1 MASPRPT
8 PAAAPADIAP
18 AALAALGPVLCLH
31 DAREPHPLSGWRRA
45 VSAHVCIRLDSDGP
59 SEAICFED
67 GEGRHCWQLHR
78 LPASDFLAWEQ
89 VASRLPQASAP
100 GPAPRGVIGRRQATP
115 AWRPCALRLHA
126 VPGLAAPL
134 ALAAAEVEL
143 SAPGRAVA
151 ERIAR
156 RLGGLR
162 GATTTG

>member
-1 MASPRPT
+1 MA
-8 PAAAPADIAP
+8 PAAPVPAPADIAP

-45 VSAHVCIRLDSDGP
+45 VSAHVCIRLDNDGP

-67 GEGRHCWQLHR
+67 REGRHCWQLHR
-78 LPASDFLAWEQ
+78 LPDSDFLAWEH
-89 VASRLPQASAP
+89 VAARLPQASASA
-100 GPAPRGVIGRRQATP
+100 PAPGWLGRRSARP

-126 VPGLAAPL
+126 VPGLLPPL
-134 ALAAAEVEL
+134 ALAAADVDL
-143 SAPGRAVA
+143 SAAGRVVA

-162 GATTTG
+162 LAAGAG